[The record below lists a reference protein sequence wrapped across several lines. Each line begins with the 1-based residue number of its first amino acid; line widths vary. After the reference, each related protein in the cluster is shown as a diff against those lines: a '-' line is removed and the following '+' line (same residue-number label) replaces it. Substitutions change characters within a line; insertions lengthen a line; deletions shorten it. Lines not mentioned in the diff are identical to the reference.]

1 MYSCDVCSR
10 TFREKNNLTRRKSGQ
25 DQEKKFGFGKC
36 SKTFNNDR
44 HKQVECKVCLREM
57 RSDRLK
63 RHMRRKDHTVTLNEE
78 NNRVRRLHK
87 QLLEKQKV
95 DGQEYIEV
103 EEPFD
108 KFEFESFITGHYHY
122 RHIWTPK
129 VAEELTTSPEVGN
142 KYDEFAVSV
151 LKNNDT
157 IVGHIPQQ
165 ISKEITTLLKSGG
178 TVKAKVIAKPL
189 NTRVWGIRV
198 PCIYNVIGKR
208 KHLQDIKDNIII
220 IF

>member
-1 MYSCDVCSR
+1 MYSCDVYSR
-10 TFREKNNLTRRKSGQ
+10 TFAENNNLTRRKSGH

-36 SKTFNNDR
+36 SKSFNNDK

-78 NNRVRRLHK
+78 NYRVRRLHK

-95 DGQEYIEV
+95 DGQEYIEE

-129 VAEELTTSPEVGN
+129 VDEELT
-142 KYDEFAVSV
+142 AAR
-151 LKNNDT
+151 
-157 IVGHIPQQ
+157 ICCQC
-165 ISKEITTLLKSGG
+165 SKT
-178 TVKAKVIAKPL
+178 
-189 NTRVWGIRV
+189 
-198 PCIYNVIGKR
+198 
-208 KHLQDIKDNIII
+208 Q
-220 IF
+220 

>member
-1 MYSCDVCSR
+1 
-10 TFREKNNLTRRKSGQ
+10 
-25 DQEKKFGFGKC
+25 
-36 SKTFNNDR
+36 
-44 HKQVECKVCLREM
+44 M
-57 RSDRLK
+57 RSDNLN
-63 RHMRRKDHTVTLNEE
+63 RHMKRKDHTVTLNEE
-78 NNRVRRLHK
+78 NNRVRRLHQ
-87 QLLEKQKV
+87 QLLENQKV
-95 DGQEYIEV
+95 DGQERIEE

-129 VAEELTTSPEVGN
+129 VDEELTTSPEVDN
-142 KYDEFAVSV
+142 QYDEFAVSV

-157 IVGHIPQQ
+157 IVGHVPRQ
-165 ISKEITTLLKSGG
+165 ISKEITMLLKSGG
-178 TVKAKVIAKPL
+178 SVKAKVIAKPL

-208 KHLQDIKDNIII
+208 EQLQDIKDNIIT